1 MTRWRKLGVI
11 AGGGA
16 LPLRIAEACAAA
28 GKECFFIRLA
38 GVAEPGLGG
47 YPGEDCAIGEAGKII
62 RMLKQEGCDA
72 AVYAGIVKRPDFAN
86 LKADWRGAALLPK
99 IIKAAG
105 KGDGAILNVLVET
118 LEAEGLLV
126 IGPDEVVE
134 DVACE
139 AGPVG
144 RLAPAKEQFADI
156 CKAAAIVQA
165 LGPFD
170 VGQGAVVANGF
181 VLAIEAAEGT
191 DAMLDRCAA
200 LANDASRGGV
210 LVKRP
215 KPGQELRIDLPVI
228 GAETIRRAARAR
240 LAGVA
245 VEAKHCIIIDRREV
259 AQLADEAGLFV
270 YGFTQQD
277 LEGEA

>member
-1 MTRWRKLGVI
+1 MARWRKLGVI

-16 LPLRIAEACAAA
+16 LPLRIAEACKAA
-28 GKECFFIRLA
+28 GEDLFLIRLA
-38 GVAEPGLGG
+38 GNADPGLAA

-62 RMLKQEGCDA
+62 RSLKQADCDA
-72 AVYAGIVKRPDFAN
+72 AVYAGIVKRPDFLS

-99 IIKAAG
+99 IIKAAAR
-105 KGDGAILNVLVET
+105 GDGAILSVLVET

-126 IGPDEVVE
+126 VGADEVVE
-134 DVACE
+134 DVACK
-139 AGPVG
+139 AGPIG
-144 RLAPAKEQFADI
+144 QLTPTADQYADI
-156 CKAAAIVQA
+156 RKAAAIIQT

-191 DAMLDRCAA
+191 DAMLDRCAD
-200 LANDASRGGV
+200 LENGASRGGV

-228 GAETIRRAARAR
+228 GAETVRRAAKAG
-240 LAGVA
+240 LAGIA
-245 VEAKHCIIIDRREV
+245 VEAGHAIVIDRAEV
-259 AQLADEAGLFV
+259 AALADEAKMFV
-270 YGFTQQD
+270 FGFSLQD
-277 LEGEA
+277 LVGAA